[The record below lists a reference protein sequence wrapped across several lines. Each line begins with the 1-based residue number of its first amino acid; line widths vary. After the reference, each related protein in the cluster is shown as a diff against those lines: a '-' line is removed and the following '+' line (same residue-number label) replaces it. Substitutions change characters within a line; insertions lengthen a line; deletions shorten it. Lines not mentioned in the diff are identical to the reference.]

1 MRLLNKKEND
11 LYNDKVKQEIK
22 RLSNLGYSSR
32 HIAYE
37 LDVSKSGVNY
47 LLAREGTEDV
57 KPTKEPRVLILDIET
72 AAAVALTFGRFKI
85 NLGQEN
91 IVSEGGWMI
100 CASWRWLGEEKVHS
114 VQLTKDEII
123 SCDDSRI
130 VATFWE
136 LYEEA
141 DAIVA
146 HNSLQFDHKVIQ
158 ARAAFNGFPPLPSV
172 KVLDTLVLAKKH
184 LRLPSNKLD
193 SIGEYFGLGRK
204 IDNGGIS
211 LWKRVQTGC
220 QVAMKE
226 MVDYC
231 KQDTE
236 LLTQVYLRLRAI
248 GHAGSDFN
256 AALYYD
262 DEKTRCRRCGS
273 EHVHP
278 TGRTS
283 NTGLSVFNEFRC
295 DDCGAVQRDRVS
307 STKKSK
313 RAELLT

>member
-1 MRLLNKKEND
+1 M
-11 LYNDKVKQEIK
+11 YNEKTIKEIK
-22 RLSNLGYSSR
+22 RLSASGWSSR
-32 HIAYE
+32 QIANE

-47 LLAREGTEDV
+47 LLARGGEEGV
-57 KPTKEPRVLILDIET
+57 NLTKEPRVLILDIET

-91 IVSEGGWMI
+91 IVTEGGWLI
-100 CASWRWLGEEKVHS
+100 CASWRWLGEDKIHTI
-114 VQLTKDEII
+114 QLTKDEVLA
-123 SCDDSRI
+123 CDDSKI
-130 VATFWE
+130 IATFWE
-136 LYEEA
+136 LYSQA

-146 HNSLQFDHKVIQ
+146 HNAQQFDDKMIK
-158 ARAAFNGFPPLPSV
+158 ARAAFHGFPPLPTV

-193 SIGEYFGLGRK
+193 SLGEYFGLGRK

-211 LWKRVQTGC
+211 LWKRVQAGD
-220 QVAMKE
+220 QAAMKE

-236 LLTQVYLRLRAI
+236 LLTQVYLKLRAI

-295 DDCGAVQRDRVS
+295 DDCGATQRDRVS
-307 STKKSK
+307 TTKKSK

>member
-1 MRLLNKKEND
+1 MSYSKEQQEAISF
-11 LYNDKVKQEIK
+11 LKQTG
-22 RLSNLGYSSR
+22 LSSR
-32 HIAYE
+32 EIANE
-37 LDVSKSGVNY
+37 LSISKSGVNY
-47 LLAREGTEDV
+47 FLARDGETITKV
-57 KPTKEPRVLILDIET
+57 KEPRILILDLET

-91 IVSEGGWMI
+91 IVEEGGWIM
-100 CASWRWLGEEKVHS
+100 CASWRWLGDDKVQS
-114 VQLTKDEII
+114 IQLTRDEVLA
-123 SCDDSRI
+123 CDDSRI
-130 VATFWE
+130 IATFWE

-146 HNSLQFDHKVIQ
+146 HNALQFDHKVLQ
-158 ARAAFNGFPPLPSV
+158 ARTVFNNFPPLPTV
-172 KVLDTLVLAKKH
+172 KILDTLVLAKKH

-193 SIGEYFGLGRK
+193 SIGEYFSLGRK

-211 LWKRVQTGC
+211 LWKRVQSGC
-220 QVAMKE
+220 AAAMKE

-256 AALYYD
+256 AGLYYN
-262 DEKTRCRRCGS
+262 DEKLRCRRCGS

-283 NTGLSVFNEFRC
+283 NTSMSVFTEFRC

-307 STKKSK
+307 TTTKEK
-313 RAELLT
+313 RAGLLM

>member
-1 MRLLNKKEND
+1 LSYTKEQQEAI
-11 LYNDKVKQEIK
+11 LFLKQTG
-22 RLSNLGYSSR
+22 LSSR
-32 HIAYE
+32 VIANE
-37 LDVSKSGVNY
+37 LGISKSGVNY
-47 LLAREGTEDV
+47 FLVRDTTAV
-57 KPTKEPRVLILDIET
+57 IKSKEPRVLILDLET

-91 IVSEGGWMI
+91 IVEEGGWVM
-100 CASWRWLGEEKVHS
+100 CASYRWLGEEKIHS
-114 VQLTKDEII
+114 IQLTKEEALA
-123 SCDDSRI
+123 CDDSRI
-130 VATFWE
+130 IATFWD

-146 HNSLQFDHKVIQ
+146 HNAQQFDHKVLQ
-158 ARAAFNGFPPLPSV
+158 ARVAANHFPPLPTV

-193 SIGEYFGLGRK
+193 SIGEYFNLGRK

-211 LWKRVQTGC
+211 LWKRVQSGC

-231 KQDTE
+231 IQDTE
-236 LLTQVYLRLRAI
+236 LLTQVYLRLRAF

-256 AALYYD
+256 AGLYYND
-262 DEKTRCRRCGS
+262 DKLRCRRCGS

-283 NTGLSVFNEFRC
+283 NTSMSVFTEFRC

-307 STKKSK
+307 TTTKEK
-313 RAELLT
+313 RSGLLM

>member
-1 MRLLNKKEND
+1 MIK
-11 LYNDKVKQEIK
+11 EIK
-22 RLSNLGYSSR
+22 RLSTTGWSSR
-32 HIAYE
+32 QIANE

-47 LLAREGTEDV
+47 LLARGSV
-57 KPTKEPRVLILDIET
+57 GNVGLTKEPRVLILDIET

-91 IVSEGGWMI
+91 IVSEGGWII

-114 VQLTKDEII
+114 IQLTKDEVT
-123 SCDDSRI
+123 SCDDSHI

-141 DAIVA
+141 DVIVA

-158 ARAAFNGFPPLPSV
+158 ARAAFNGFPPLPTV

-211 LWKRVQTGC
+211 LWKRVQSGD
-220 QVAMKE
+220 QSAMKE

-295 DDCGAVQRDRVS
+295 DDCGATQRSRVS
-307 STKKSK
+307 TTEKSK
-313 RAELLT
+313 RSQLLT

>member
-1 MRLLNKKEND
+1 M
-11 LYNDKVKQEIK
+11 YNEKTIKEIK
-22 RLSNLGYSSR
+22 RLSASGWSSR
-32 HIAYE
+32 QIANE

-47 LLAREGTEDV
+47 LLARGGEEGV
-57 KPTKEPRVLILDIET
+57 NLTKEPRVLILDIET

-91 IVSEGGWMI
+91 IVTEGGWLI
-100 CASWRWLGEEKVHS
+100 CASWRWLGEDKIHTI
-114 VQLTKDEII
+114 QLTKDEVLA
-123 SCDDSRI
+123 CDDSKI
-130 VATFWE
+130 IATFWE
-136 LYEEA
+136 LYSQA

-146 HNSLQFDHKVIQ
+146 HNAQQFDDKMIK
-158 ARAAFNGFPPLPSV
+158 ARAAFHGFPPLPTV

-193 SIGEYFGLGRK
+193 SLGEYFGLGRK

-211 LWKRVQTGC
+211 LWKRVQAGD
-220 QVAMKE
+220 QAAMKE

-295 DDCGAVQRDRVS
+295 DDCGATQRDRVS
-307 STKKSK
+307 TTKKSK

>member
-1 MRLLNKKEND
+1 M
-11 LYNDKVKQEIK
+11 YNEKTIKEIK
-22 RLSNLGYSSR
+22 RLSSLGYSSR
-32 HIAYE
+32 SIADQ

-47 LLAREGTEDV
+47 LLAREGTEEV
-57 KPTKEPRVLILDIET
+57 NPSKEPRVLILDIET

-100 CASWRWLGEEKVHS
+100 CASWRWLGEDKVHS
-114 VQLTKDEII
+114 IQLTKDEVLN
-123 SCDDSRI
+123 CDDSRI
-130 VATFWE
+130 VATFWD

-158 ARAAFNGFPPLPSV
+158 ARAAFNGFPPLPTV

-211 LWKRVQTGC
+211 LWKRVQSGC
-220 QVAMKE
+220 QIAMKE

-236 LLTQVYLRLRAI
+236 LLTQVYLQLRAI

-307 STKKSK
+307 TTKKSK